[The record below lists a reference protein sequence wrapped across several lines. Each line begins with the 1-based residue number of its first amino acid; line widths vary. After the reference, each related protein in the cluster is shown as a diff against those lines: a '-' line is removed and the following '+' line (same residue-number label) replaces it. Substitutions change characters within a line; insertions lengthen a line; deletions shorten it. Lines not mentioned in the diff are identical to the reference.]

1 MAYIDFNA
9 SAVPEDTGPEPLPA
23 GDYCIYIESSDIRTE
38 DDGTQKL
45 SMVAKVIQ
53 PEQYAGRTLF
63 PSFTMYSANADH
75 VKTGQRLL
83 ALVCKAVGVIHPRD
97 SVELHDKPFFTRVV
111 PKAAASGKVYSNL
124 TTFWSTASQPPPM
137 PKTAPKMPA
146 VPQAA
151 HPAKTGFAPPAQP
164 WQQPAPP
171 AVPPVAQPA
180 QQQLDLHTQYRT
192 QPSFTPPPQQ
202 SYAPPQVPQFT
213 PPAQSTPPWAQQL
226 PPSPPAAAQPPQQSY
241 APPQQTQDHPPTM
254 YDQNGDRIPY

>member
-137 PKTAPKMPA
+137 PKTAPRMPA

-180 QQQLDLHTQYRT
+180 QQQLDLQTQYRT
-192 QPSFTPPPQQ
+192 QPSFTPQPQQ

-226 PPSPPAAAQPPQQSY
+226 PPSQPAAPQPAQQSY
-241 APPQQTQDHPPTM
+241 GPQHVKHDPPTM

>member
-1 MAYIDFNA
+1 MAFIDFNS
-9 SAVPEDTGPEPLPA
+9 SAIPEDTGPEPLPA

-111 PKAAASGKVYSNL
+111 PKSASNGKVYSNL
-124 TTFWSTASQPPPM
+124 QTFWSTASQAPPM
-137 PKTAPKMPA
+137 PKTAPKPPA
-146 VPQAA
+146 VPQPA
-151 HPAKTGFAPPAQP
+151 HPSKTGFAPPAQP

-171 AVPPVAQPA
+171 SVPQPT
-180 QQQLDLHTQYRT
+180 QPQLDLQTQYRT
-192 QPSFTPPPQQ
+192 QPSFAPPQQ
-202 SYAPPQVPQFT
+202 SYAPPQVPQFA

-226 PPSPPAAAQPPQQSY
+226 PPSPPAAAQPQQSY
-241 APPQQTQDHPPTM
+241 APPQQNQDPPTM
-254 YDQNGDRIPY
+254 YDEHGNRIPY